1 MPINHLPR
9 RQIEPDHDPRNPDS
23 PESEDRSE
31 IADRVSQ
38 FPLPHR
44 RSWNSD
50 DPPDPEEGDIEHVE
64 WNAGPN
70 LTFSRTYRSST
81 AGFRSSTAG
90 LSPAGYR
97 GDDSS
102 RSFFPNFSPIRQG
115 TERQGGLPNRQN
127 RSSRLSFRTSDRE
140 RPNPFPED
148 FNLPWGS
155 RDYNAGQNRSS
166 RLSSRTPD
174 RERPNAIPEDYILP
188 WGSGD
193 YNTGPNNPREG
204 IPGQGLPGSR
214 YTGRSTFTART
225 RNWPQESGG
234 GQLPQ
239 PSETNL
245 HGQGTLSTPL

>member
-1 MPINHLPR
+1 MPINYLPR

-31 IADRVSQ
+31 IADSVSQ

-70 LTFSRTYRSST
+70 LTFSRTSYRSST
-81 AGFRSSTAG
+81 TGFRSSG
-90 LSPAGYR
+90 LTPAGYR

-102 RSFFPNFSPIRQG
+102 RPFFPNFSPIRQG

-127 RSSRLSFRTSDRE
+127 RSSRH
-140 RPNPFPED
+140 
-148 FNLPWGS
+148 
-155 RDYNAGQNRSS
+155 
-166 RLSSRTPD
+166 SSRTPD
-174 RERPNAIPEDYILP
+174 RERPSPFPQDHNLA
-188 WGSGD
+188 WGSRD
-193 YNTGPNNPREG
+193 YNAGPNSPREG
-204 IPGQGLPGSR
+204 VSGQGLPGSR
-214 YTGRSTFTART
+214 YTGRSTFTARA
-225 RNWPQESGG
+225 RVWPQETGG

-239 PSETNL
+239 PSENNL
-245 HGQGTLSTPL
+245 QG

>member
-9 RQIEPDHDPRNPDS
+9 RQIEADHDPRNPDS
-23 PESEDRSE
+23 PESEDRPE
-31 IADRVSQ
+31 TADRVSQ
-38 FPLPHR
+38 FPPPHR

-70 LTFSRTYRSST
+70 LTFSRTSYRSST
-81 AGFRSSTAG
+81 TGFRSSTAG

-102 RSFFPNFSPIRQG
+102 RSFFPNLSPIRQG
-115 TERQGGLPNRQN
+115 TERQGGFPNRQN
-127 RSSRLSFRTSDRE
+127 RISRHSSRTSDRE
-140 RPNPFPED
+140 RPTPFPQD
-148 FNLPWGS
+148 YNLVWGS
-155 RDYNAGQNRSS
+155 RDYNAG
-166 RLSSRTPD
+166 
-174 RERPNAIPEDYILP
+174 PN
-188 WGSGD
+188 S
-193 YNTGPNNPREG
+193 PREDM
-204 IPGQGLPGSR
+204 PVQGLPGSR

-225 RNWPQESGG
+225 RVWPQETGG

-245 HGQGTLSTPL
+245 QG